1 MTRAKQAR
9 AAELDVGLAD
19 LEDMFE
25 YLDRLR
31 KLGET
36 NMYGAAPYLRTKYD
50 FLMLSKTDA
59 RKVLKAWMQ
68 DFS

>member
-1 MTRAKQAR
+1 MTKAWQAR
-9 AAELDVGLAD
+9 ADELDVGLAD

-25 YLDRLR
+25 YLVGLR
-31 KLGET
+31 KSGET
-36 NMYGAAPYLRTKYD
+36 NMYGAGPYLQRKYD

-59 RKVLKAWMQ
+59 RKVLKAWMK